1 MKRFLKAP
9 ALVVG
14 MAPCLLCSGGCT
26 GGAPITVR
34 DLDSNV
40 LDVTLYNA
48 QFPTDQLRIT
58 IRDAT
63 VTQAAEN
70 ALELK
75 GDSLQH
81 VVNAA
86 VEAAFRNSTQ
96 FNIVGADSD
105 PDIIVVPSLVSA
117 EVSSG
122 IKGTNLLGDVFGDTE
137 SKVVV
142 KALTIQVS
150 LTLHSA
156 DESKKLA
163 AGGAFATTNSIFSFW
178 VKGVE
183 DEGAGSEVV
192 FESGSIIPLLQDT
205 FKGAIMVANRQIDR
219 NVGG

>member
-26 GGAPITVR
+26 GGASITVR

-63 VTQAAEN
+63 VTQAA
-70 ALELK
+70 
-75 GDSLQH
+75 
-81 VVNAA
+81 
-86 VEAAFRNSTQ
+86 EAAFRNSTQ

-192 FESGSIIPLLQDT
+192 FESGSIIPLLQDA
-205 FKGAIMVANRQIDR
+205 FKGAIH
-219 NVGG
+219 GGQ

>member
-1 MKRFLKAP
+1 MKRFLKA
-9 ALVVG
+9 AASVVVL
-14 MAPCLLCSGGCT
+14 APCLLCSGGCT
-26 GGAPITVR
+26 GGASITVR

-117 EVSSG
+117 EVWSG

-192 FESGSIIPLLQDT
+192 FESGSIIPLLQDA